1 MCYPPGHEHDTDY
14 HGLHGRG
21 RVPFRVSVS
30 KSVLCLSL
38 AESNIVEVGME
49 SKGKILVIDDEEGIR
64 EGCRRVLEPQ
74 GFTVETA
81 ATLREGRRKIE
92 GGDFDL
98 VLLDVMMPDGRGID
112 LLVPIHEKDPDT
124 VCVIITGYAT
134 VELAVEAIKGG
145 AYDFISKPF
154 TADLLLMTVN
164 QGLERRRLSLEARRL
179 QAIEQEAAELARA
192 KEEMERLDRFKTAFT
207 LTVAHELRAPVTA
220 LQSFL
225 LAMLKGYV
233 APDQQRDVLQRAVV
247 RSQELL
253 DLVDDLLNL
262 AAARE
267 ELTPPKRKTL
277 SLADVLE
284 EVVPLLRAQ
293 AEGKGVV
300 FTMEVLQ
307 RPLVEAN
314 PDQMRQLWTNLI
326 SNAIKYT
333 PAGGRVTI
341 TLGDEGGQAVGTVE
355 DTGIGIAP
363 EDQAKIFGEFYRT
376 PQAKA
381 VEPRGTGLGLPLVKR
396 IVEGHGG
403 MIEVESALG
412 QGSRFTF
419 RLPVARAV

>member
-1 MCYPPGHEHDTDY
+1 
-14 HGLHGRG
+14 
-21 RVPFRVSVS
+21 
-30 KSVLCLSL
+30 
-38 AESNIVEVGME
+38 ME
-49 SKGKILVIDDEEGIR
+49 AKGNILVIDDELGIR
-64 EGCRRVLEPQ
+64 EGCRRALEPQ

-81 ATLREGRRKIE
+81 ATLREGLRKIQE
-92 GGDFDL
+92 GDFDL

-112 LLVPIHEKDPDT
+112 LMGPIQEKDPDL
-124 VCVIITGYAT
+124 VSVIITGYAT
-134 VELAVEAIKGG
+134 VELAVEAIKRG

-154 TADLLLMTVN
+154 TTDLLLMTVN
-164 QGLERRRLSLEARRL
+164 QGLERRRLSLEAKRL

-207 LTVAHELRAPVTA
+207 LTVAHELRAPITA

-233 APDQQRDVLQRAVV
+233 PPDQQRDILQRAIE

-267 ELTPPKRKTL
+267 ELAPPKRKTL
-277 SLADVLE
+277 SLADSLE

-293 AEGKGVV
+293 AEEKGVV
-300 FTMEVLQ
+300 FAVDVRQ
-307 RPLVEAN
+307 RPQVEAN
-314 PDQMRQLWTNLI
+314 PGQMGQLWTNLI

-333 PAGGRVTI
+333 PAGGEARVT
-341 TLGDEGGQAVGTVE
+341 LDDEGRWAVGTVE

-363 EDQAKIFGEFYRT
+363 EDQARIFDEFYRT
-376 PQAKA
+376 PQAKEM
-381 VEPRGTGLGLPLVKR
+381 EPRGTGLGLPLVKR

-403 MIEVESALG
+403 TIEVESALG

-419 RLPVARAV
+419 RLPLAAVTPP

>member
-1 MCYPPGHEHDTDY
+1 METK
-14 HGLHGRG
+14 GR
-21 RVPFRVSVS
+21 
-30 KSVLCLSL
+30 
-38 AESNIVEVGME
+38 
-49 SKGKILVIDDEEGIR
+49 ILVIDDEEGIR
-64 EGCRRVLEPQ
+64 EGCRRALEPQ
-74 GFTVETA
+74 GFIVETA
-81 ATLREGRRKIE
+81 ATLREGLRQIQE
-92 GGDFDL
+92 GDFDL
-98 VLLDVMMPDGRGID
+98 VLLDVMMPDGQGID
-112 LLVPIHEKDPDT
+112 LLAPLHEKDPHT

-134 VELAVEAIKGG
+134 VELAVEAIKSG

-154 TADLLLMTVN
+154 TSDLLLMTVN
-164 QGLERRRLSLEARRL
+164 QGLERRRLALEARRL
-179 QAIEQEAAELARA
+179 QAIEREAAELARA

-233 APDQQRDVLQRAVV
+233 APDQQRDVLQRAIE

-277 SLADVLE
+277 SVADSLE

-293 AEGKGVV
+293 AEEKGITFAVDV
-300 FTMEVLQ
+300 RQ

-326 SNAIKYT
+326 SNAIKYM
-333 PAGGRVTI
+333 PAGGEVRI
-341 TLGDEGGQAVGTVE
+341 TLDDQGEWAVGTVE
-355 DTGIGIAP
+355 DTGIGIAV
-363 EDQAKIFGEFYRT
+363 EDQAKIFEEFYRT
-376 PQAKA
+376 PQAKE
-381 VEPRGTGLGLPLVKR
+381 VEPRGTGLGLTLVKR

-403 MIEVESALG
+403 TIEVKSALG

-419 RLPVARAV
+419 RLPVAMRTPPHERPHP

>member
-1 MCYPPGHEHDTDY
+1 MNTPV
-14 HGLHGRG
+14 R
-21 RVPFRVSVS
+21 
-30 KSVLCLSL
+30 
-38 AESNIVEVGME
+38 
-49 SKGKILVIDDEEGIR
+49 ILVIDDEEGIR
-64 EGCRRVLEPQ
+64 EGCRRALEPQ
-74 GFTVETA
+74 GFAVETA
-81 ATLREGRRKIE
+81 ATLREGLRKIQD
-92 GGDFDL
+92 GDFDL

-112 LLVPIHEKDPDT
+112 LLDPIHEKDPDL
-124 VCVIITGYAT
+124 VSVIITGYAT
-134 VELAVEAIKGG
+134 VELAVEAIKRG

-154 TADLLLMTVN
+154 TSDLLLMTVN

-192 KEEMERLDRFKTAFT
+192 KEEMERLDKFKTAFT

-233 APDQQRDVLQRAVV
+233 APDQQRDILQRAIE
-247 RSQELL
+247 RTQGLL

-277 SLADVLE
+277 SLADSLE
-284 EVVPLLRAQ
+284 EVVPLLRTQ
-293 AEGKGVV
+293 AEEKGIT
-300 FTMEVLQ
+300 FAMEVRQ
-307 RPLVEAN
+307 RPLVAAN
-314 PDQMRQLWTNLI
+314 PDQVRQLWTNLI

-333 PAGGRVTI
+333 PSGRRVTI
-341 TLGDEGGQAVGTVE
+341 TLDDEGGWAVGTVE
-355 DTGIGIAP
+355 DTGIGVAP
-363 EDQAKIFGEFYRT
+363 EDQEKIFEEFYRT

-396 IVEGHGG
+396 IVEAHGG
-403 MIEVESALG
+403 TIEVESALG

-419 RLPVARAV
+419 RLPVSPAV